1 MKTILNL
8 LPLILLLSAVTTT
21 TAQLR
26 VLYPN
31 GGEIFAYG
39 DTIVIRWSG
48 IPLTQPV
55 KIEQGRIGI
64 AASWKTL
71 ADTATGG
78 EFVWRIDGYPYPDRN
93 HSIRISSQG
102 STDSSDAV
110 WVISVTQGITPDQV
124 IFPNTAVGSYSDNYF
139 VIYNNSIGNLNID
152 RMRITGIH
160 AMEDAKAFEIL
171 NPKERY
177 QVKPKDSLLLSVRF
191 KPFRPGQIFGQI
203 IYTTYLW
210 DLGIPLQG
218 TALETKDSLVILH
231 PGPDAYYGLGDT
243 IQFTWAGNI
252 PTTGVRL
259 EYSTDNGKQWRTIN
273 DSATGTKH
281 TWTVPKTPCT
291 ECKTRILG
299 RPGTVIRGD
308 TTDWRWQID
317 MPNAFLFDHIDIGKA
332 NIGQS
337 IEHFS
342 DEFVRNRTHA
352 KVKVQSF
359 SILGDYANEYEVIE
373 GAPPFV
379 LTYAQRWSVRFRFTP
394 KGAGL
399 RKAPVRVLVEDAD
412 TGRTELWGIGVDPTS
427 DVEDR
432 PIIRSNEP
440 STLRLRVSPNPARE
454 GVIVQYELGRS
465 SHVRVWLTNSR
476 GEEVETLQ
484 DTDQPTGVHGVL
496 LNVSELASGT
506 YFVVIATEEGRAME
520 EVVVVR

>member
-8 LPLILLLSAVTTT
+8 LPLILLLTAATTT

-26 VLYPN
+26 VVYPN
-31 GGEIFAYG
+31 GGERLAYG

-48 IPLTQPV
+48 ILPTQPV
-55 KIEQGRIGI
+55 KIEQGHIGVP
-64 AASWKTL
+64 ASWKKLT
-71 ADTATGG
+71 DSATGG
-78 EFVWRIDGYPYPDRN
+78 AFVWIINQYPSGD
-93 HSIRISSQG
+93 HTIRISSQG
-102 STDSSDAV
+102 SVDSSDSV
-110 WVISVTQGITPDQV
+110 WAIFTARGTHPEEF
-124 IFPNTAVGSYSDNYF
+124 IFPKTAVGSYSDLT
-139 VIYNNSIGNLNID
+139 VLIYNYATININID
-152 RMRITGIH
+152 TIRITGTDN
-160 AMEDAKAFEIL
+160 MEDAKAFEIL

-191 KPFRPGQIFGQI
+191 KPFRPGLIFGQI
-203 IYTTYLW
+203 IYTTYPW
-210 DLGIPLQG
+210 DIRIGLRG
-218 TALETKDSLVILH
+218 TALDTTDSLVILH
-231 PGPDAYYGLGDT
+231 PGSDAYYGLGDT
-243 IQFTWAGNI
+243 IQFTWTGNNI

-273 DSATGTKH
+273 DSATGTNY

-308 TTDWRWQID
+308 TTDWRWRID

-359 SILGDYANEYEVIE
+359 SILGEYANEYEVIE

-427 DVEDR
+427 GVDDHPR
-432 PIIRSNEP
+432 IS
-440 STLRLRVSPNPARE
+440 SSGTSSLRLGVSPNPASE
-454 GVIVQYELGRS
+454 GAIVQYELPSS
-465 SHVRVWLTNSR
+465 SHVRVWISNSR
-476 GEEVETLQ
+476 GEEVELLQ
-484 DTDQPTGVHGVL
+484 DTDQPMGVHGVL

-506 YFVVIATEEGRAME
+506 YFVVVATELGRKME
-520 EVVVVR
+520 ELVVVR